1 MIEGVSGHILSFYH
15 LQSEVGVDMVSV
27 DKAVTARITKEH
39 VHFEILVDP
48 EKAMEF
54 KRGKPLEVASILA
67 VQEIF
72 KDASKGERAGAHELE
87 SHFKTADIY
96 KVAEEIIRHG
106 EVQMTTEQRR
116 KMLEEKRRQIA
127 EIISKHGINPQTKLP
142 HPITRI
148 LNAMD
153 EAKVQVDMMKS
164 ANEQVEAVLSK
175 IQPIIPIAF
184 ERMEVAIKIPVASAG
199 KLSAHLRNLATV
211 KKEEWGSE
219 YFYAVIEIPAG
230 MQSEIYKKL
239 NDLTGGRVE
248 SKVIREIPLR

>member
-1 MIEGVSGHILSFYH
+1 
-15 LQSEVGVDMVSV
+15 MVSV

-39 VHFEILVDP
+39 MHFEILVDP

-54 KRGKPLEVASILA
+54 KRGKDIGMDSILA
-67 VQEIF
+67 VQDIF

-87 SHFKTADIY
+87 RYFKTSDIFR
-96 KVAEEIIRHG
+96 VAEEIIRHG
-106 EVQMTTEQRR
+106 EVQLTTEQRR
-116 KMLEEKRRQIA
+116 KLIEEKRRQIA
-127 EIISKHGINPQTKLP
+127 EIISKQGINPQTKLP
-142 HPITRI
+142 HPVTRI

-153 EAKVQVDMMKS
+153 EARVSIDTVKS

-184 ERMEVAIKIPVASAG
+184 ERMEVAIKVPVANAG
-199 KLSAHLRNLATV
+199 RLASVMRNIATV
-211 KKEEWGSE
+211 KKEEWGAE
-219 YFYAVIEIPAG
+219 YFFAVLEIPAG

>member
-1 MIEGVSGHILSFYH
+1 
-15 LQSEVGVDMVSV
+15 MVSV

-39 VHFEILVDP
+39 AHFEILVDP

-54 KRGKPLEVASILA
+54 RRGKPVSIDSILA
-67 VQEIF
+67 VQDIF
-72 KDASKGERAGAHELE
+72 KDAGKGERAGAHELE
-87 SHFKTADIY
+87 RHFKTSDIF

-106 EVQMTTEQRR
+106 EVQLTTEQRR
-116 KMLEEKRRQIA
+116 KLIEEKRRQTA
-127 EIISKHGINPQTKLP
+127 EIISRQGINPQTKLP
-142 HPITRI
+142 HPVTRI

-153 EAKVQVDMMKS
+153 EAKVQIDMVKS

-184 ERMEVAIKIPVASAG
+184 ERMEVAIKVPVANAG
-199 KLSAHLRNLATV
+199 RLGSHLRNLATV
-211 KKEEWGSE
+211 KKEEWGAE

-239 NDLTGGRVE
+239 NDLTGGKVE
-248 SKVIREIPLR
+248 SKVIREIPLK

>member
-1 MIEGVSGHILSFYH
+1 MEGES
-15 LQSEVGVDMVSV
+15 MVSV

-54 KRGKPLEVASILA
+54 KKGKPVSIESILA
-67 VQEIF
+67 VQDVF
-72 KDASKGERAGAHELE
+72 KDVSKGERAGSHELE
-87 SHFKTADIY
+87 LHFKTSDIF

-106 EVQMTTEQRR
+106 EVQLTTEQRR
-116 KMLEEKRRQIA
+116 KMTEEKRRQIA
-127 EIISKHGINPQTKLP
+127 EIISRQGINPQTKMP

-153 EAKVQVDMMKS
+153 EARVQVDMAKPAS
-164 ANEQVEAVLSK
+164 EQVEAVLSK

-184 ERMEVAIKIPVASAG
+184 ERLEVAIRVPAASAG
-199 KLSAHLRNLATV
+199 RLSSHLHGLATV
-211 KKEEWGSE
+211 RKEEWQGE
-219 YFYAVIEIPAG
+219 YFMALIEIPAG

-239 NDLTGGRVE
+239 NDLTGGKVE
-248 SKVIREIPLR
+248 SRVVREIPLR